1 MRDPRAT
8 FSPRLVKL
16 TAEGAWAQDD
26 KVLAQAGQGEDETVG
41 PTKRLYLVGEP
52 QLLRGSRTH
61 DDGGLRWRYSR

>member
-8 FSPRLVKL
+8 FSPRFVKL

-26 KVLAQAGQGEDETVG
+26 KALAQAGQGEDEAVG
-41 PTKRLYLVGEP
+41 PTKPRYLAGEP

-61 DDGGLRWRYSR
+61 GDGGLRSRYSR